1 MKINPLYI
9 IPNLFTAA
17 SAFLGVS
24 SIIYAINGRIEFA
37 CWLVI
42 ISMILDGLDGRV
54 ARITNTASKFGVE
67 FDSLCDL
74 VAFGCA
80 PAILIYVAFGH
91 NYGRFGLVV
100 SCLFVVFGAIRLARF
115 NIITGNESSHFFIGL
130 PIPSAA
136 IFVVTMLILEKRYN
150 VFATHNFWL
159 LIFTF
164 IVGILM
170 VSNIR
175 YPNFKHIRWNLFKM
189 IILIV
194 LLSVLFIHPIEGI
207 FSGISAY
214 IVYGILRYVY
224 VIIAK
229 VLLRRKIKHKK
240 ETK

>member
-24 SIIYAINGRIEFA
+24 SMIYALNGRIEFA

-80 PAILIYVAFGH
+80 PAILLYLAIGQH
-91 NYGRFGLVV
+91 YGRFGLVA

-115 NIITGNESSHFFIGL
+115 NIITSNETSNFFIGL

-150 VFATHNFWL
+150 VFSSHSFL
-159 LIFTF
+159 LLVFAF
-164 IVGILM
+164 CAGILM

-175 YPNFKHIRWNLFKM
+175 YYNFKHIHWNLSKM
-189 IILIV
+189 IAVIV
-194 LLSVLFIHPIEGI
+194 VLSVLFIRPIECI
-207 FSGISAY
+207 FGGISGY
-214 IVYGILRYVY
+214 ILLGFLRYCYIFV
-224 VIIAK
+224 AK
-229 VLLRRKIKHKK
+229 VLFKK
-240 ETK
+240 GVKK